1 MPTKT
6 HAQKHHCM
14 QNQHLIHRNLLKNID
29 SVCFR
34 RRDGFWACIPPS
46 EFVDAQLWTRREEFF
61 RSVAAW
67 APAIFAMEEGVR
79 EFAMAVR
86 GQAAGSLLRTSHVR
100 FKAASPWG
108 SPALQLLSC
117 GGSLIHRRSMLR
129 ARLQNLLRN
138 LAFIRVRQRAPE
150 SFSVEC
156 LVSWFS
162 CRACRY
168 CELSRRSWL

>member
-100 FKAASPWG
+100 FKAASP
-108 SPALQLLSC
+108 
-117 GGSLIHRRSMLR
+117 
-129 ARLQNLLRN
+129 
-138 LAFIRVRQRAPE
+138 
-150 SFSVEC
+150 
-156 LVSWFS
+156 
-162 CRACRY
+162 
-168 CELSRRSWL
+168 